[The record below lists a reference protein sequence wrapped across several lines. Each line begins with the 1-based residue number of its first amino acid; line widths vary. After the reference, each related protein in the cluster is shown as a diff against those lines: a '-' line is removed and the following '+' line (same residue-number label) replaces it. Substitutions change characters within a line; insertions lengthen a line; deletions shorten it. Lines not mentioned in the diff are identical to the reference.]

1 MYLNRFVL
9 LENRLTRQES
19 PPDQCQT
26 TPLRALTRF
35 VSQEEGELRSALLSH
50 TSPTRYDPH
59 TRSTGYPRKTREASA
74 GSCTKAPACYSS
86 GFGVLSGE
94 YRYYR
99 SGLNFTSK
107 SFIGR
112 RHLNLN
118 QSLFLSVTEVLS
130 KRTNHT
136 IPVKASKNIRKK
148 ICNTVAG
155 SCEGTLIS
163 EYFVVKMQH
172 RQANSIL

>member
-112 RHLNLN
+112 RHLN
-118 QSLFLSVTEVLS
+118 
-130 KRTNHT
+130 RT
-136 IPVKASKNIRKK
+136 VSYG
-148 ICNTVAG
+148 G
-155 SCEGTLIS
+155 SSTGRHVWS
-163 EYFVVKMQH
+163 QKV
-172 RQANSIL
+172 

>member
-112 RHLNLN
+112 RH
-118 QSLFLSVTEVLS
+118 
-130 KRTNHT
+130 HT